1 MQRCATRTAHGVGQQ
16 PTHSCEL
23 PVRALLLH
31 RCVRSSS
38 THPSWHSWWWPTGAW
53 VRWWSTATTAPGT
66 TGAGQGSAGRG
77 GDSKQKGGHQAC
89 CFRSQQ
95 HGNGPLTAPT
105 CVACCDW
112 RVVLPA
118 RLSGL
123 MALGYIAAF
132 SETLALA
139 VIAEKGLEP
148 LCAAVAQESE
158 DHLRAAAA
166 WSLGQVGR
174 HTPDHAKAVADTGA
188 RGVP

>member
-1 MQRCATRTAHGVGQQ
+1 
-16 PTHSCEL
+16 
-23 PVRALLLH
+23 
-31 RCVRSSS
+31 
-38 THPSWHSWWWPTGAW
+38 
-53 VRWWSTATTAPGT
+53 
-66 TGAGQGSAGRG
+66 
-77 GDSKQKGGHQAC
+77 
-89 CFRSQQ
+89 
-95 HGNGPLTAPT
+95 
-105 CVACCDW
+105 
-112 RVVLPA
+112 
-118 RLSGL
+118 

-188 RGVP
+188 RGVCALEQRGALMYSGLVTA